1 MRLSSASAPRSPL
14 GRRRSSLEGR
24 FPVSVKGVILD
35 RDKVVLLQNGRGEW
49 ELPGGRLEA
58 GESPEECVAREV
70 LEELGLK
77 VEVGPLL
84 DAWVYEPLPERRVL
98 VLAYGCFVGKV
109 GRMAYSAE
117 HLALGSFGVD
127 ALGGID
133 LPAGYARAVRA
144 WAEMPERTVPSSDD
158 A

>member
-1 MRLSSASAPRSPL
+1 MR
-14 GRRRSSLEGR
+14 
-24 FPVSVKGVILD
+24 GVILD
-35 RDKVVLLQNGRGEW
+35 RDGFVLLRNGRDEW

-58 GESPEECVAREV
+58 GESPEGCVAREV

-98 VLAYGCFVGKV
+98 ALAYGCSAGKV

-117 HLALGSFGVD
+117 HTALGSFGVD
-127 ALGGID
+127 ALGEID
-133 LPAGYARAVRA
+133 LPAGYARVARA
-144 WAEMPERTVPSSDD
+144 WAGMVPINRPGF
-158 A
+158 